1 MDDISVTASTRPCL
15 ALHVFPVLIT
25 ITDVHEGRCAS
36 GTPLRRSRKE
46 LTCRQEP

>member
-1 MDDISVTASTRPCL
+1 MEAYRSPSGSASSLGLR
-15 ALHVFPVLIT
+15 VLPTPST
-25 ITDVHEGRCAS
+25 ITGIYERRCAA

>member
-1 MDDISVTASTRPCL
+1 MKADSVGPIVRPCL
-15 ALHVFPVLIT
+15 ALQVLPDPST
-25 ITDVHEGRCAS
+25 ITDFHEGRCAS